1 MDRLEQR
8 RQRHRNWRTQVVN
21 RVKVLNSGV
30 TVLQVTLLAI
40 LFVLEY
46 LSGYRAGV
54 AQHLYFK
61 KIHYIA
67 LYYQGT
73 PLLLHSVLLLSMT
86 IFAAGRYFRCMPK
99 PVFNCAKYAI
109 LLVAV
114 ILFYLS
120 PSARSLNIYAHALLG
135 LEVCLF
141 LEFAVLISIA
151 PMSERAA

>member
-1 MDRLEQR
+1 
-8 RQRHRNWRTQVVN
+8 VN
-21 RVKVLNSGV
+21 RAKVLNSGV
-30 TVLQVTLLAI
+30 TSLQVTLLVI

-73 PLLLHSVLLLSMT
+73 PLLLHLVLLLSMT
-86 IFAAGRYFRCMPK
+86 IFAAGRYFRCLPK

-109 LLVAV
+109 LLVAS

-120 PSARSLNIYAHALLG
+120 PSARSLNIYAYALIT
-135 LEVCLF
+135 LEICLI
-141 LEFAVLISIA
+141 LEFAVISSIA
-151 PMSERAA
+151 PKSGRVA